1 MYKSIN
7 RRRLDNSMPVHQEHD
22 TPMTATYVAV
32 VVVEAVIIV
41 LLWVLGRAYS

>member
-1 MYKSIN
+1 
-7 RRRLDNSMPVHQEHD
+7 VQAHQEHD